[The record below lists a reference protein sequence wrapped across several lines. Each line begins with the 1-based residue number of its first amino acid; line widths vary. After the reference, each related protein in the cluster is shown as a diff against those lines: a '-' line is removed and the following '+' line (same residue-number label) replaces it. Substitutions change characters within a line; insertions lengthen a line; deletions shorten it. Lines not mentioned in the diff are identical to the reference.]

1 MLRLRSLLSLLLVL
15 MSPALGSAQGPAAV
29 PPSARELVV
38 VLHGMGRTARS
49 MRPIEEALREAGY
62 DVLNIGYSSYC
73 CSIPE
78 LGASVQREI
87 EAKRL
92 PTHSRIHFVGHSL
105 GNIIARW
112 VIAQKD
118 APPGVAR
125 LVMLAPP
132 NQGALMA
139 NRFAPVA
146 GWLLEPIDEL
156 RNDSAATVR
165 NIPTPAGV
173 EIGVIAGR
181 DDSTVR
187 LEETH
192 VAGETAHI
200 VVKGNHTFIMR
211 EEEVHRL
218 TIEFLRS
225 GRFTPP
231 QAANR

>member
-1 MLRLRSLLSLLLVL
+1 MRLRLVLSLLLCAIA
-15 MSPALGSAQGPAAV
+15 PTALPAQGGAA
-29 PPSARELVV
+29 PHPTATRELVV

-49 MRPIEEALREAGY
+49 MRPIEDALRDAGF

-78 LGASVQREI
+78 LGAGVRRELD
-87 EAKRL
+87 AHRR
-92 PTHSRIHFVGHSL
+92 PMHTRVHFVGHSL

-112 VIAQKD
+112 VIAQQD
-118 APPGVAR
+118 APAGVGR
-125 LVMLAPP
+125 VVMLAPP

-156 RNDSAATVR
+156 RTDSTATVR
-165 NIPTPAGV
+165 RIPTPAGV

-211 EEEVHRL
+211 EPHVQAL
-218 TIEFLRS
+218 TVEFLRR

-231 QAANR
+231 AEGGR

>member
-1 MLRLRSLLSLLLVL
+1 
-15 MSPALGSAQGPAAV
+15 
-29 PPSARELVV
+29 
-38 VLHGMGRTARS
+38 
-49 MRPIEEALREAGY
+49 
-62 DVLNIGYSSYC
+62 
-73 CSIPE
+73 
-78 LGASVQREI
+78 
-87 EAKRL
+87 
-92 PTHSRIHFVGHSL
+92 
-105 GNIIARW
+105 
-112 VIAQKD
+112 
-118 APPGVAR
+118 
-125 LVMLAPP
+125 MLAPP

-156 RNDSAATVR
+156 RNDSSATVR
-165 NIPTPAGV
+165 NIPTPSGV

-225 GRFTPP
+225 GRFTPTP
-231 QAANR
+231 AAVR

>member
-156 RNDSAATVR
+156 RNDSAATAR

-231 QAANR
+231 QAAIR